1 MKALLKWCSSALCL
15 LLVAGAVHATPIDTY
30 EFKSEENKE
39 RGLQLAN
46 ELRCPQCQNQN
57 LIDSNSP
64 VARDLRLKVYA
75 MVDEGKS
82 NDEIVTYMTDRYGDF
97 VRYRPA
103 FDNRT
108 LVLWLGPVAFAV
120 VGLGVGLL
128 FIRAQRQKSAKAATA
143 MTDEDRERLAKM
155 LKEKQG

>member
-1 MKALLKWCSSALCL
+1 MKALLKWFSSAICL
-15 LLVAGAVHATPIDTY
+15 LLVAGGGHATPIDTY

-82 NDEIVTYMTDRYGDF
+82 NDEIVTFMTDRYGDF

-128 FIRAQRQKSAKAATA
+128 FIRAQRQKSAKATTA
-143 MTDEDRERLAKM
+143 MTDADRERLAKM

>member
-1 MKALLKWCSSALCL
+1 MKAFAKGIVSLCALVML
-15 LLVAGAVHATPIDTY
+15 SFSLHATPIDTY
-30 EFKSEENKE
+30 EFKNDDNKE

-64 VARDLRLKVYA
+64 VARDLRIQVYT

-82 NDEIVTYMTDRYGDF
+82 DEEIVKFMTDRYGDF

-120 VGLGVGLL
+120 LGIGIGLIFV
-128 FIRAQRQKSAKAATA
+128 RKQRQTSKAAA
-143 MTDEDRERLAKM
+143 PQMSDADRERLAKM
-155 LKEKQG
+155 LKEERD

>member
-1 MKALLKWCSSALCL
+1 MKALLKWFSSAICL
-15 LLVAGAVHATPIDTY
+15 LLVAGAGHATPIDTY

-82 NDEIVTYMTDRYGDF
+82 NDEIVTFMTDRYGDF

-128 FIRAQRQKSAKAATA
+128 FIRAQRQKSAKATTA
-143 MTDEDRERLAKM
+143 MTDADRERLAKM